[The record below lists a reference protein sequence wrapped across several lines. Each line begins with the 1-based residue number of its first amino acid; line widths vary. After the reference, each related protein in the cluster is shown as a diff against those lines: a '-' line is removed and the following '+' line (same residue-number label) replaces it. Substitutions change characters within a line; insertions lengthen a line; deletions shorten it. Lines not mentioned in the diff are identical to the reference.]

1 MTDRSLLKRL
11 NNILDLF
18 VYRSHQNPKA
28 TRAYGLD
35 QDHSLQLEGMN
46 SIRFDSAVESLL
58 DLIPDGKNTL
68 SRERVEKELI
78 PEIQRK
84 KMEKTNFT
92 EADSDLFRQKLQ
104 NIPTE
109 RFRVWRP
116 IYGIMLPEG
125 GAPISMGDFRV
136 YDANS
141 FLTQIHRELPKNSR
155 LHESKRLQGPHILI
169 EVFARDSTK
178 ALELADAL
186 FYRFELIMRFFVGR
200 RTERYEVGILNY
212 NGPQMRDNI
221 LIGESQVVEGG
232 AWRGPLQ
239 LIPLADRFF
248 TAPPAPFM
256 KLLHMITKQNS
267 QLETHILRC
276 AEWTGQAMGDPNAA
290 SAFVK
295 AATAL
300 EVMFSANEKGVITP
314 SIMAQISESCAF
326 LLGKSEESAKEIER
340 DVKRLYGV
348 RSAVVHSGKDSVPND
363 DLDTLI
369 QICRNVVLTLLSGK
383 EFEGKTSIESVAE
396 HFKAKKYAS
405 MNSGST

>member
-1 MTDRSLLKRL
+1 MTDHALLKRL

-18 VYRSHQNPKA
+18 VCGSHQNPKA
-28 TRAYGLD
+28 TRTYGLD
-35 QDHSLQLEGMN
+35 QDHPLQLEGMN
-46 SIRFDSAVESLL
+46 SIRFDSAVEDLL
-58 DLIPDGKNTL
+58 NLIPDGKNTL
-68 SRERVEKELI
+68 SKEKVEKELI

-141 FLTQIHRELPKNSR
+141 FLTQIHRELPKNSP

-169 EVFARDSTK
+169 EVFAKDSTK

-186 FYRFELIMRFFVGR
+186 FYRFELIMRFFIGR
-200 RTERYEVGILNY
+200 RTEQYEVGILNY
-212 NGPQMRDNI
+212 SGPQMRDNI
-221 LIGESQVVEGG
+221 LIGESQVVEGA
-232 AWRGPLQ
+232 AWQGSLQ
-239 LIPLADRFF
+239 LIPLADKFF
-248 TAPPAPFM
+248 TAPPAPFI
-256 KLLHMITKQNS
+256 KLLHMITKKSN

-340 DVKRLYGV
+340 DVKHLYGV
-348 RSAVVHSGKDSVPND
+348 RSAVVHSGKDSVPKD

-369 QICRNVVLTLLSGK
+369 QICRDVVLTLLSGK
-383 EFEGKTSIESVAE
+383 EFEGKTSIESLAE